1 VSVPQTPR
9 LRARPAPI
17 GRALAALVGMEL
29 RLSLRRAENLLVTA
43 VIPAAVLL
51 FFATTGILAVPGR
64 AVDFLLPGSI
74 ALAIIAT
81 GLVSLGIATAYERHY
96 GVLKR
101 LGGAPLPRWALA
113 VARTST
119 VLLTEA
125 AQIVLLVGV
134 AWIALGW
141 RPPSSLNPALAL
153 VGVLLGT
160 AAFAGLGLAMAGRF
174 RAEAVLALAN
184 GLFLVL
190 LLVGGIV
197 VPVDHLPEPVAALAG
212 VLPAAPLS
220 EVLRIAFGGLGD
232 AGPPLLLLT
241 VWASVSAALGVR
253 GFRWE

>member
-1 VSVPQTPR
+1 MNVRQAPR
-9 LRARPAPI
+9 PPARPAPI
-17 GRALAALVGMEL
+17 GQALAALVGMEL

-74 ALAIIAT
+74 ALAVIAT

-101 LGGAPLPRWALA
+101 LGGTPLPRWALA
-113 VARTST
+113 AARTST

-125 AQIVLLVGV
+125 VQIALLVGV
-134 AWIALGW
+134 AWIVLGW
-141 RPPSSLNPALAL
+141 RPSSGLNPALAL

-160 AAFAGLGLAMAGRF
+160 AAFAGLGLAMAGRL

-197 VPVDHLPEPVAALAG
+197 VPVDHLPEPLAALAG

-220 EVLRIAFGGLGD
+220 EVLRIAFGGPGD
-232 AGPPLLLLT
+232 TGPPLLLLT
-241 VWASVSAALGVR
+241 AWAAASAALAVR

>member
-1 VSVPQTPR
+1 MSVRQAPR
-9 LRARPAPI
+9 PPAHPAPI
-17 GRALAALVGMEL
+17 GRVLAALVGMEL

-51 FFATTGILAVPGR
+51 FFATTSILAVPGR

-101 LGGAPLPRWALA
+101 LGGAPLPRWAMA
-113 VARTST
+113 AAKAST

-125 AQIVLLVGV
+125 FQVALLVVV

-141 RPPSSLNPALAL
+141 RPSSAGNPALA
-153 VGVLLGT
+153 VVAVLLGT
-160 AAFAGLGLAMAGRF
+160 AVFAGLGLALAARL

-197 VPVDHLPEPVAALAG
+197 VPIDHLPEPVASLAG
-212 VLPAAPLS
+212 VLPAAALS
-220 EVLRIAFGGLGD
+220 ELLRIAFGDPGD
-232 AGPPLLLLT
+232 TGPPLLLLT
-241 VWASVSAALGVR
+241 AWAAVGAAVAIR
-253 GFRWE
+253 GYRWE